1 MKINI
6 SILTKYFLLILANRT
21 KFILLLICFATSTP
35 AQKYKYSELLH
46 IGKTLDI
53 PPKEIANWKN
63 PTILKGPT
71 IGTIKFINSPT
82 NNVII
87 RYYSPT
93 DTFILSSDT
102 IIVQFQIPPKLTFDT
117 LFQNIYLKTNAVVS
131 NTFYVNCVDSIDFL
145 DKSNVEGFGCKGPY
159 HGKIKSVK
167 DTSIFMDPIGRYI
180 PNINYIGHD
189 YRICRLSIYDQVN
202 YKLLEFI
209 VKCEKHPSKTN
220 QQLKLINA
228 YFVNSERILIYPIY
242 SRPKK
247 LYLVNMFGTKTIL
260 NFEYSGEKL
269 IASCLNIPSGIY
281 HLVIHDGK
289 EMQVAKLSFY

>member
-87 RYYSPT
+87 RY
-93 DTFILSSDT
+93 
-102 IIVQFQIPPKLTFDT
+102 
-117 LFQNIYLKTNAVVS
+117 
-131 NTFYVNCVDSIDFL
+131 
-145 DKSNVEGFGCKGPY
+145 
-159 HGKIKSVK
+159 
-167 DTSIFMDPIGRYI
+167 
-180 PNINYIGHD
+180 
-189 YRICRLSIYDQVN
+189 
-202 YKLLEFI
+202 
-209 VKCEKHPSKTN
+209 
-220 QQLKLINA
+220 
-228 YFVNSERILIYPIY
+228 
-242 SRPKK
+242 
-247 LYLVNMFGTKTIL
+247 
-260 NFEYSGEKL
+260 
-269 IASCLNIPSGIY
+269 
-281 HLVIHDGK
+281 
-289 EMQVAKLSFY
+289 